1 MFRST
6 NSFKQGYFY
15 IVRLSLNLSICSIL
29 LSGCEGKPLLNP
41 EPFGELFEARN
52 NLLSAAEVLKKQD
65 NPSTTEHGREL
76 YNAAADP
83 INALIDEASIAIYA
97 HASTDRSFLSDFKNR
112 LGKAVK
118 ATANFQ
124 SFVAKEV
131 ENGSAGREQSLLP
144 ISTSPV
150 DIASLLGQIDTALQ
164 NARQANLQQRDKIV
178 GVLEA
183 LKLVPFDQVGAIP
196 ESKSRTGQEK

>member
-1 MFRST
+1 ML
-6 NSFKQGYFY
+6 
-15 IVRLSLNLSICSIL
+15 I
-29 LSGCEGKPLLNP
+29 SGCGGEPLLNP

-52 NLLSAAEVLKKQD
+52 NLLSAAEVLKKQGA
-65 NPSTTEHGREL
+65 PSTTERGRQL

-83 INALIDEASIAIYA
+83 INALIDEASVAIYA
-97 HASTDRSFLSDFKNR
+97 RASMDKNFLSDFKNR
-112 LGKAVK
+112 LGKAVR

-131 ENGSAGREQSLLP
+131 ENGSVGRGQVLLP

-150 DIASLLGQIDTALQ
+150 DIASLLGQIDTELQ

-183 LKLVPFDQVGAIP
+183 LKLVPFDQVGVIP
-196 ESKSRTGQEK
+196 EPKSRTGSEK